1 QTEQLGTGHA
11 VMQARDVIRRA
22 RRHAADVYV
31 ILNGDTPLLRE
42 ETVHALLDTH
52 RRYKAGVTLLTANVE
67 DPRGYG
73 RIIRGDGNRV
83 LRIVEDRDATK
94 AEIAVKEINVGTY
107 VVDGPFLFEALDKLQ
122 PENAQREYYLTD
134 IVKFAVERRVPVA
147 AHVVPDPDEG
157 LGINSRQQLA
167 DAERIMR
174 TKIVRQW
181 LEAGVTMRDPN
192 TTVIDADV
200 QIGQDTVLHP
210 FVTLEGRT
218 RIGSD
223 CAIRSQVRIVDSVL
237 ADRVVVQDGCLI
249 EEARLD
255 EESVVGPFAHL
266 RPGSVLRRGA
276 KVGNFVEIKKA
287 VLGEGSKANHLTY
300 LGDAKIGAHVNIGAG
315 TITCNYDGQRKYET
329 VIEDDVFIGSDTQLV
344 APVTVGQGAVIAAGS
359 TITQNVP
366 PDSLAISRTSQM
378 NKAGWVSRRRNLP
391 AMGQA
396 AGKPPAAKPRGKKK
410 QTRG

>member
-1 QTEQLGTGHA
+1 MQIGAIVMAAGLGKRMRSKTAKVLHAVAGRPMLLYTVELAQRIANAGVVVVVGHQAADVKAVLDAHLAASGGDRPTVQRGKGLTAHVGRGAKPLALLVAEQTEQLGTGHA

-107 VVDGPFLFEALDKLQ
+107 VVDGPCLFEALDKLQ

-276 KVGNFVEIKKA
+276 KV
-287 VLGEGSKANHLTY
+287 
-300 LGDAKIGAHVNIGAG
+300 
-315 TITCNYDGQRKYET
+315 
-329 VIEDDVFIGSDTQLV
+329 
-344 APVTVGQGAVIAAGS
+344 
-359 TITQNVP
+359 
-366 PDSLAISRTSQM
+366 
-378 NKAGWVSRRRNLP
+378 
-391 AMGQA
+391 
-396 AGKPPAAKPRGKKK
+396 
-410 QTRG
+410 